1 MKILNFEKLYIK
13 SKLSFI
19 KSIKYN
25 ELSLYIFKSLIQKKN
40 DESNKKKSKSF
51 IKDIFSLEKYFKTSI
66 EIISEKKTLSKF
78 YNSLK
83 DEFKQED
90 GVTDSIRTC
99 FANYEDKS
107 YRDLLADLIK
117 PDFIREDEEFQL
129 LLQYFI
135 TVSYTH
141 LTLPTILRV

>member
-1 MKILNFEKLYIK
+1 LKILNFEKLYIK

-135 TVSYTH
+135 ITN
-141 LTLPTILRV
+141 